1 VKTPGLVELAG
12 PDAAQQQGL
21 LDYMASNVPLG
32 RVGDPDEVAKV
43 VLFLGSEESSFVAGA
58 EFFVDGGLAQV

>member
-1 VKTPGLVELAG
+1 
-12 PDAAQQQGL
+12 
-21 LDYMASNVPLG
+21 MASNVPLG